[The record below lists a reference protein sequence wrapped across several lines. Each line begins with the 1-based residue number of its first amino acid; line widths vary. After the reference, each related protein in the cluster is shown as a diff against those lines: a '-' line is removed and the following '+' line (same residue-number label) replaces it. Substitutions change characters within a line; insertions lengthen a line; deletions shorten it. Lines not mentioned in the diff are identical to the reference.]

1 MLFKP
6 NASASSVTS
15 TTSERLPVKFCRN
28 VSDSSSAV
36 ALLLPDILSLFCL
49 SLYSTAAVS
58 VTSTKVST
66 FDNWVGSSKSIKPAF
81 SNATASWVPLSSSPP
96 TPFEAPFL
104 LSSDS
109 LISSPEGAS
118 SSPPLFLTST
128 PFLKS
133 SKLTPVA
140 ELAASTSA
148 CMDVSKVVGTRPICI
163 GKTSPLG
170 PMPVD
175 RLCPG
180 PRSVGNP
187 PPLGVKA
194 ISPLSIEVVCV
205 NPPSGSFATDIA
217 GTVPRIPA
225 VPTGDSMLK
234 LDCLSN
240 FLTSTTRSPNSM
252 SIMVDE
258 LLGSPLSSFNLVLL
272 VSNFS

>member
-1 MLFKP
+1 MATCSALF
-6 NASASSVTS
+6 
-15 TTSERLPVKFCRN
+15 
-28 VSDSSSAV
+28 
-36 ALLLPDILSLFCL
+36 
-49 SLYSTAAVS
+49 
-58 VTSTKVST
+58 
-66 FDNWVGSSKSIKPAF
+66 KSIKPAF

-205 NPPSGSFATDIA
+205 NPPSGSFATEIA